1 MIRFLKISIAI
12 MLITA
17 MTACST
23 KPEPEPSS
31 LAESMKPALA
41 HEELQQGSQGVAKS
55 LTFSAPKDW
64 IAEVPSS
71 SMRKAQ
77 YRLPRAEGDPEDAEM
92 AVFYFSGGGGAVQ
105 ANIDRWTGQFENS
118 AGGSIASAARTTHKV
133 VHGIPLTI
141 VDISGTYNVPS
152 MGSMMASANKKENSR
167 MLAVMAEAED
177 GPWFFKLTGPS
188 RTVAKWEES
197 FQSFLDTIR

>member
-77 YRLPRAEGDPEDAEM
+77 YRLPRAEGDPEDAEI
-92 AVFYFSGGGGAVQ
+92 AVFYFSGGGGAIQ

-133 VHGIPLTI
+133 VHGISLTI

-152 MGSMMASANKKENSR
+152 MGSMMASASKKENFR